1 MVYYK
6 LGDVLNLKLIL
17 PVGSPPVV
25 ESDYSIQFISNGSQS
40 FFVPDDKVS
49 FAAVSSYTPVTPASS
64 GGIFSQ
70 QIISVYFAY
79 ISATQSTTGLLSC
92 AFLID
97 DKFNDG
103 ICKAVLLKKIS
114 SQQNSFSVPI
124 AYVKF
129 YVQKTNDNVV
139 LDLISI

>member
-17 PVGSPPVV
+17 PIGSPPVV
-25 ESDYSIQFISNGSQS
+25 ESDYSIQFISNGSQT

-49 FAAVSSYTPVTPASS
+49 FNAVNSYTPVTPDLS
-64 GGIFSQ
+64 GSAFSNV
-70 QIISVYFAY
+70 ISVYFTY

>member
-17 PVGSPPVV
+17 PIGSPPVV

-40 FFVPDDKVS
+40 FFVPDDNVS
-49 FAAVSSYTPVTPASS
+49 FTAVNSYTPVTPISS

-70 QIISVYFAY
+70 VLSVYFTY

-103 ICKAVLLKKIS
+103 TCKAVLLKKIS

>member
-17 PVGSPPVV
+17 PIGSPPVV

-40 FFVPDDKVS
+40 FFVPDDNVS
-49 FAAVSSYTPVTPASS
+49 FTAVSSYTPVAHASS

-70 QIISVYFAY
+70 ITSVYFAY

-103 ICKAVLLKKIS
+103 TCKAVLLKKIS

>member
-17 PVGSPPVV
+17 PIGSPPVV

-40 FFVPDDKVS
+40 FFVPDDNVS
-49 FAAVSSYTPVTPASS
+49 FATVSSYTPVTHASS
-64 GGIFSQ
+64 GGTFSHV
-70 QIISVYFAY
+70 ISVYFAY

-103 ICKAVLLKKIS
+103 TCKAVLLKKIS

-129 YVQKTNDNVV
+129 YVQKTNNNVV

>member
-17 PVGSPPVV
+17 PIGSPPVV

-40 FFVPDDKVS
+40 FFVPDDNVS
-49 FAAVSSYTPVTPASS
+49 FAAVSSYTPVAPASS
-64 GGIFSQ
+64 GSTFSQ
-70 QIISVYFAY
+70 LISVCFTY

-103 ICKAVLLKKIS
+103 TCKAVLLKKIS

>member
-17 PVGSPPVV
+17 PIGSPPVV

-40 FFVPDDKVS
+40 FFVPDDNVS

-64 GGIFSQ
+64 GGTFSQ
-70 QIISVYFAY
+70 VISVYFTY

-103 ICKAVLLKKIS
+103 TCKAVLLKKIS

>member
-17 PVGSPPVV
+17 PIGSPPVV

-40 FFVPDDKVS
+40 FFVPDDNVS
-49 FAAVSSYTPVTPASS
+49 FAAVNSYTPVTPASS
-64 GGIFSQ
+64 GGAFSQ
-70 QIISVYFAY
+70 VISVYFTY

-103 ICKAVLLKKIS
+103 TCKAVLLKKIS

>member
-25 ESDYSIQFISNGSQS
+25 ESDYSIQFISNGSQT
-40 FFVPDDKVS
+40 FFVPDDNVS

-64 GGIFSQ
+64 GGL
-70 QIISVYFAY
+70 ISKVYFAY

-103 ICKAVLLKKIS
+103 TCKAVLLKKIS

-124 AYVKF
+124 AYAKF

>member
-17 PVGSPPVV
+17 PIGSPPVV

-40 FFVPDDKVS
+40 FFVPDDNVS
-49 FAAVSSYTPVTPASS
+49 FAAVSSYTPVAPASS
-64 GGIFSQ
+64 GGTFSQ
-70 QIISVYFAY
+70 VFSVYFAY

-103 ICKAVLLKKIS
+103 TCKAVILKKIS

>member
-17 PVGSPPVV
+17 PIGSPPVV

-40 FFVPDDKVS
+40 FFVPDDNVS

-70 QIISVYFAY
+70 VISVYSTY

-103 ICKAVLLKKIS
+103 TCKAVLLKKIS

-124 AYVKF
+124 AYVRF

>member
-17 PVGSPPVV
+17 PIGSPPVV

-40 FFVPDDKVS
+40 FFVPDDNVS
-49 FAAVSSYTPVTPASS
+49 FAAVSSYPPVTPASS
-64 GGIFSQ
+64 GGTFSSVY
-70 QIISVYFAY
+70 QIYFAY

-103 ICKAVLLKKIS
+103 PCKAVLLKKIS